1 MLLGAFDAALAL
13 PPLETDD
20 VSRALVQFGAARAGD
35 PDEVR
40 ALLEVLPPDPLSL
53 KELLRLLELARLPAA
68 GATDGGAAGD
78 TAAGDAPA
86 EGAAPDVARRR
97 RRRRGRRRRRAAR
110 AGGGGGGG
118 GASGGG
124 RARPERRPATVP
136 PRRPRRLRELLLH
149 RPVTARRAAA
159 GGPVDV
165 QHVVQLQPNNTMA
178 DAERWA
184 SELEST
190 IVTDATL

>member
-1 MLLGAFDAALAL
+1 M
-13 PPLETDD
+13 
-20 VSRALVQFGAARAGD
+20 
-35 PDEVR
+35 
-40 ALLEVLPPDPLSL
+40 LPPDPLSL
-53 KELLRLLELARLPAA
+53 KELLRLLELARLPPPARRTAA
-68 GATDGGAAGD
+68 PLAA
-78 TAAGDAPA
+78 AAGDAPA
-86 EGAAPDVARRR
+86 EGAAPDGGAAAEAASGEAKPEAAEPE
-97 RRRRGRRRRRAAR
+97 GRRRRQAEAPPAADEHR
-110 AGGGGGGG
+110 L
-118 GASGGG
+118 SDDP
-124 RARPERRPATVP
+124 RPYRPVDLE
-136 PRRPRRLRELLLH
+136 RLRELLLH

>member
-1 MLLGAFDAALAL
+1 MFCHGLAQSI
-13 PPLETDD
+13 T
-20 VSRALVQFGAARAGD
+20 
-35 PDEVR
+35 
-40 ALLEVLPPDPLSL
+40 
-53 KELLRLLELARLPAA
+53 ARLAVRCHSCA
-68 GATDGGAAGD
+68 
-78 TAAGDAPA
+78 
-86 EGAAPDVARRR
+86 
-97 RRRRGRRRRRAAR
+97 
-110 AGGGGGGG
+110 
-118 GASGGG
+118 
-124 RARPERRPATVP
+124 
-136 PRRPRRLRELLLH
+136 ELLLH